1 MFASDISGTKAWRRK
16 RASRSFFGGRL
27 FAVLRRLRRR
37 NGRSSEVPTAPG
49 YRIRPTCLLSSG
61 RRKTWFGK
69 QISQVDFTSPVAAD
83 HKVFFVSEAGIVS
96 VVKAVGDWEILQIN
110 KLNDQCYATPA
121 IVDNKLYIRTRGTLY
136 CFANQR

>member
-1 MFASDISGTKAWRRK
+1 MVNGGGLLVSFKPATGEIIKHDRLEGAIDKYFA
-16 RASRSFFGGRL
+16 
-27 FAVLRRLRRR
+27 
-37 NGRSSEVPTAPG
+37 
-49 YRIRPTCLLSSG
+49 
-61 RRKTWFGK
+61 
-69 QISQVDFTSPVAAD
+69 SPVAAD

-96 VVKAVGDWEILQIN
+96 VVKAAGDWEILQIN